1 MHCYLSYTEFTRI
14 YERLDIANLVDRGE
28 SFYQQM
34 MISVVQELEKK
45 GKELRDSASV
55 MMAGLGMHTVV
66 I

>member
-1 MHCYLSYTEFTRI
+1 
-14 YERLDIANLVDRGE
+14 LVDRGE